1 MMSTTLNLVDYLL
14 NRGRSF
20 QHLGRTHDA
29 LRILSQL
36 AGFRELP
43 TAVIEETQF
52 RLGELQLRRR
62 RYLRARRHFAAALR
76 YDPGNARYHFRMA
89 QALDTEHD
97 GDPARALQ
105 HYQTSLDLDPQQTDC
120 LCAQGLLALRLGQTQ
135 VGLRSLR
142 AAVELAPD
150 DLKVLPRVV
159 TALHWPID
167 PTRPGACCW
176 PLVFAILTMGVT
188 RKMWNDFQFHAA
200 RREQDAVRQQRN
212 ALGQD
217 EEEPMLL
224 PFVRPSGGRDRL
236 SRARGR
242 IIRHDG
248 PASPAPHQGQPI
260 QRPDQRHAQ

>member
-1 MMSTTLNLVDYLL
+1 
-14 NRGRSF
+14 
-20 QHLGRTHDA
+20 

-62 RYLRARRHFAAALR
+62 RYVRARRHFAAALR

-105 HYQTSLDLDPQQTDC
+105 HYQTSLDLDSQQTDC
-120 LCAQGLLALRLGQTQ
+120 LCAHGLLALRLGQTQ

-159 TALHWPID
+159 TALRLANRSNEARGLLLAARFRHPHD
-167 PTRPGACCW
+167 GRYQ
-176 PLVFAILTMGVT
+176 
-188 RKMWNDFQFHAA
+188 KMWNDFQFHAA

-217 EEEPMLL
+217 EEEPVLL
-224 PFVRPSGGRDRL
+224 PFVRPSADRNRL
-236 SRARGR
+236 SQARGR

-248 PASPAPHQGQPI
+248 PGSPAPHQGQPVPH
-260 QRPDQRHAQ
+260 PDQRHAQ